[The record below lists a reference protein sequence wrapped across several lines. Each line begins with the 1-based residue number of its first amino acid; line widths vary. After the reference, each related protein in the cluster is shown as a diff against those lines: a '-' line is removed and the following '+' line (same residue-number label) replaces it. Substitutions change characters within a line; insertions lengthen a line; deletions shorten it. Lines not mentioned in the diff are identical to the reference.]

1 MRLTPLDIRKQEFK
15 KVMRGL
21 DQEEVEAF
29 LSMIADEFEILIR
42 EKNQLNDDVLKL
54 RTQLRDYQHVEQ
66 TLRETLVSARQ
77 SVEESKANSQKQAEM
92 ILREAD
98 LRSEQILEDA
108 KEKLM
113 ELRNEI
119 RLLKSQK
126 DSFTKRLRY
135 LLESQLELLE
145 ALDMDEPEIDELQG
159 SSRAKTRGRL
169 ARMQSHQEKA
179 TERSATQNQREPR
192 IGPAKNDL
200 GSDASSSKDKH
211 KVNLIDDEVDSSE
224 SDDEEPQQ
232 HKQQNQ
238 QISNQ
243 FIL

>member
-1 MRLTPLDIRKQEFK
+1 
-15 KVMRGL
+15 MRGL

-169 ARMQSHQEKA
+169 ARMQSHQEKEPYNQDRA